1 MSTICFCNL
10 KGGVGKS
17 TTCVHFIYWLSQI
30 KKKNV
35 AVIDADGQ
43 SSTSNWL
50 EVMQLK
56 IPVYR
61 ITDPDELADQVPELE
76 QDVNYL
82 VIDNAGNLG
91 DATRCTLLTA
101 SLAVIPVTPSG
112 LDMMSAASAVRMV
125 KQIQKARKGLPSA
138 GIFINR
144 AIKNTRLLK
153 ESQQLLTEI
162 EGINI
167 FKQVI
172 YQKQMIA
179 DSFLQGSTVWQ
190 MKGVKDAAQDYD
202 KLFREI
208 LRMDK

>member
-56 IPVYR
+56 IPVYH

-144 AIKNTRLLK
+144 AIKNTKLLK

>member
-50 EVMQLK
+50 EVMQLR

-61 ITDPDELADQVPELE
+61 ITDSDELADQVPELE
-76 QDVNYL
+76 QNVNYL

-144 AIKNTRLLK
+144 AIKNTKLLK

>member
-125 KQIQKARKGLPSA
+125 KQIQKARKGLPNA

-144 AIKNTRLLK
+144 AIKNTNLLK

-190 MKGVKDAAQDYD
+190 MKGAKDATQDYD

>member
-125 KQIQKARKGLPSA
+125 KQIQKARKGLPNA

-144 AIKNTRLLK
+144 AIKNTKLLK

>member
-91 DATRCTLLTA
+91 DATRCTLLSA
-101 SLAVIPVTPSG
+101 SIAVIPVTPSG

-125 KQIQKARKGLPSA
+125 KQIQKARKGLPNA

-144 AIKNTRLLK
+144 AIKNTKLLK

-179 DSFLQGSTVWQ
+179 DSFLQGSTVWE

>member
-17 TTCVHFIYWLSQI
+17 TTCVHFIYWQSQI
-30 KKKNV
+30 KKKSV

-76 QDVNYL
+76 QDVNHL

-101 SLAVIPVTPSG
+101 SIAVIPVTPSG

-144 AIKNTRLLK
+144 AIKNTKLLK

-202 KLFREI
+202 KLFR
-208 LRMDK
+208 

>member
-1 MSTICFCNL
+1 
-10 KGGVGKS
+10 
-17 TTCVHFIYWLSQI
+17 
-30 KKKNV
+30 
-35 AVIDADGQ
+35 
-43 SSTSNWL
+43 
-50 EVMQLK
+50 MQLK

-101 SLAVIPVTPSG
+101 SIGVIPVTPSG

-144 AIKNTRLLK
+144 AIKNTKLLK

-190 MKGVKDAAQDYD
+190 MKGAKDATQDYD

>member
-30 KKKNV
+30 KKKSV

-61 ITDPDELADQVPELE
+61 ITDPDELAEQVPELE

-125 KQIQKARKGLPSA
+125 KQIQKARKGLPNA

-144 AIKNTRLLK
+144 AIKNTKLLK

-190 MKGVKDAAQDYD
+190 MKGAKDATQDYD

>member
-144 AIKNTRLLK
+144 AIKNTKLLK

>member
-91 DATRCTLLTA
+91 DATRCTLLSA
-101 SLAVIPVTPSG
+101 SIAVIPVTPSG

-138 GIFINR
+138 GIFLNR
-144 AIKNTRLLK
+144 AIKNTKLLK

-179 DSFLQGSTVWQ
+179 DSFLQGSTVWE

-202 KLFREI
+202 KLFR
-208 LRMDK
+208 

>member
-190 MKGVKDAAQDYD
+190 MKGVKDATQDYD

>member
-144 AIKNTRLLK
+144 AIKNTKLLK

-190 MKGVKDAAQDYD
+190 MKGVKDTAQDYD